1 MTEASGPDGITARLW
16 KDAAPVTPVIA
27 KPITYL
33 VNLTI
38 STGLI
43 PSEWKDAR
51 VTPIFKSGARSDV
64 NNYRPI
70 SVLLRVPKIMS
81 TKRNVTYQAKPKAKP
96 AVWLS
101 RSV

>member
-1 MTEASGPDGITARLW
+1 MTKASGPDGITARLW
-16 KDAAPVTPVIA
+16 KDVAPVIA

>member
-16 KDAAPVTPVIA
+16 KDAAPVIA

-43 PSEWKDAR
+43 PYEWKDAR
-51 VTPIFKSGARSDV
+51 VTPIFKSGAITDQSQFFSGCQR
-64 NNYRPI
+64 
-70 SVLLRVPKIMS
+70 L
-81 TKRNVTYQAKPKAKP
+81 
-96 AVWLS
+96 
-101 RSV
+101 

>member
-1 MTEASGPDGITARLW
+1 MTKASGPDGITARLW
-16 KDAAPVTPVIA
+16 KDAAPVIA

-51 VTPIFKSGARSDV
+51 VTPIFKSGSRSDV
-64 NNYRPI
+64 NNY
-70 SVLLRVPKIMS
+70 
-81 TKRNVTYQAKPKAKP
+81 
-96 AVWLS
+96 
-101 RSV
+101 

>member
-1 MTEASGPDGITARLW
+1 MTKASGPDGITARLL
-16 KDAAPVTPVIA
+16 KDAAPVIA

-38 STGLI
+38 STGLQ
-43 PSEWKDAR
+43 SECKDAR

-70 SVLLRVPKIMS
+70 SVLLQVPKIMS
-81 TKRNVTYQAKPKAKP
+81 TKRNVTYQAKPVRLRKNYALTLTT
-96 AVWLS
+96 A
-101 RSV
+101 